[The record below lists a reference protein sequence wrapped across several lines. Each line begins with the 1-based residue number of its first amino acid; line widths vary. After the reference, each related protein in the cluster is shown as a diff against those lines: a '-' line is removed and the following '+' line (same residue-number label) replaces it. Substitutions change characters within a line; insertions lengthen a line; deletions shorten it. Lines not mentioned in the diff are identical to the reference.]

1 MQIGKAL
8 VDFNNLQRLSS
19 CAQWSII
26 TSQLI
31 HQHTHD
37 FNIIYIVF
45 AQLLLQVDRSM
56 RRLLLSLLNL
66 SCWTLKNYALV
77 TFILK
82 NISRGYL
89 GGGAPMEYLV
99 VYVTKPGLQP
109 VSIPLASTSCML
121 RS

>member
-1 MQIGKAL
+1 MCS
-8 VDFNNLQRLSS
+8 VEHHHFS
-19 CAQWSII
+19 
-26 TSQLI
+26 TYPPT
-31 HQHTHD
+31 HTHD

-82 NISRGYL
+82 ISVEVIWEGEHLWNI
-89 GGGAPMEYLV
+89 
-99 VYVTKPGLQP
+99 
-109 VSIPLASTSCML
+109 
-121 RS
+121 